1 MINHIRQSAYKHG
14 YLLITAAW
22 LYTISFIFINYWSYN
37 SSPQKVKSKLEQ
49 RIASNELRFQQ
60 ISQDSNLLTQLLA
73 DTLTNAKSQLMN
85 ETLGFFV
92 YKTGNGQDPSMVY
105 WNNNAMYVNGY
116 DLKKPDGAY
125 YQKLQNG
132 EFELLIKRV
141 QLPKQTLL
149 LVGMVPIRW
158 DYFIENKYLQTRF
171 DGFKDLSKQY
181 EVSISPTAIPILNAS
196 GTELFRIQLIEG
208 KSFIAY
214 DAITL
219 VLRTLAII
227 LLFLFMHAIAEDLVK
242 LRGFWKGFL
251 LLFGTVFLLRIL
263 SYQVS
268 FPFDFDKIPLLIPP
282 SMLPISF
289 TVL

>member
-1 MINHIRQSAYKHG
+1 LINHIRQSAYKHG

-73 DTLTNAKSQLMN
+73 DTLTKAKSQLMN
-85 ETLGFFV
+85 ETLGLFV
-92 YKTGNGQDPSMVY
+92 YQTNNGQDPNMVY

-141 QLPKQTLL
+141 QLPNQTLL

-158 DYFIENKYLQTRF
+158 DYFTNTCKL
-171 DGFKDLSKQY
+171 GLM
-181 EVSISPTAIPILNAS
+181 
-196 GTELFRIQLIEG
+196 
-208 KSFIAY
+208 
-214 DAITL
+214 
-219 VLRTLAII
+219 VLRN
-227 LLFLFMHAIAEDLVK
+227 
-242 LRGFWKGFL
+242 
-251 LLFGTVFLLRIL
+251 
-263 SYQVS
+263 
-268 FPFDFDKIPLLIPP
+268 
-282 SMLPISF
+282 
-289 TVL
+289 